1 MVRVVTESVTGQA
14 GTVDGGM
21 ETGLSDWDFELREH
35 LAVLGPEF
43 LAQIE
48 EVLDWPQW
56 RRDALARSLY
66 GGRGRE
72 QLATILIMCE
82 DPRFR
87 SVMQA
92 AIRDALPASEVLQHP
107 PDAEV

>member
-1 MVRVVTESVTGQA
+1 VAHTVTESVTGQA
-14 GTVDGGM
+14 GTADGVI
-21 ETGLSDWDFELREH
+21 ETGLSDWDYELREH

-48 EVLDWPQW
+48 EVLAWPQW
-56 RRDALARSLY
+56 QRDALARSLY

-72 QLATILIMCE
+72 QLATILMMCE
-82 DPRFR
+82 DERFR
-87 SVMQA
+87 SVMRA
-92 AIRDALPASEVLQHP
+92 AIHDALPASEVLQHP